1 MVMLASIKE
10 FFRVISEL
18 RYIIPMMRYKWPEL
32 DSNSSLS
39 HSFQDTVQKY
49 GKKDFLYFEDEVW
62 TYTQTNEAANIL
74 ATKLLNEGVEHGD
87 RIVLFME
94 NRPNFVV
101 SLLAINKLGAI
112 GVLINTS
119 LTGAPLVHCIN
130 TSDSKKCI
138 FGDELSDSLEGVLNE
153 INITKSSDLLWV
165 EDTNPNNCPEWAS
178 NIKENLDESKSKD
191 LDETNKVIAGDTAF
205 YIFTSGTTGVPKA
218 ALFPNVK
225 VVAGSTNITM
235 AGYRL
240 TSEDCM
246 YNCLPL
252 YHSTGLI
259 LGLSACIQVGAS
271 TFIKRKFSASSFWG
285 EAQKFNTTAFVYVG
299 ELCRYLS
306 FQEPCEEEKDN
317 PISKMVGNGLRPDLW
332 DTFRNRFNVERIC
345 EIYGASEANGM
356 FMNLLNKDQTIG
368 MTNID
373 IKLFAYDV
381 AEDKLIVDENGKYIE
396 VNDHSPGLALMRI
409 GPNAIYNG
417 YTDAQ
422 ASEKKIIRDVVE
434 DGDRWFDT
442 GDLLKTMD
450 VGFALGR
457 QHYQFVDRVG
467 DTFRWKSEN
476 VSTNEV
482 GEILNSFEQ
491 VNMANVY
498 GVQVAHS
505 EGRAGMVAF
514 NCDPD
519 TFDWHA
525 FSSFVDEK
533 LPAYARP
540 VFIRVI
546 EELETTGTFKLK
558 KGELRDE
565 AYHLDKVNDD
575 LIFVREPKSD
585 CYTRLSNENY
595 EKINNGTISF

>member
-1 MVMLASIKE
+1 MLASIKE

-18 RYIIPMMRYKWPEL
+18 KYIIPMVRYKWPEL
-32 DSNSSLS
+32 DSNASLS
-39 HSFQDTVQKY
+39 HSFQDTVQEH

-74 ATKLLNEGVEHGD
+74 ANKLSDEGIEHGD
-87 RIVLFME
+87 RVVLFME
-94 NRPNFVV
+94 NRPSFVI

-138 FGDELSDSLEGVLNE
+138 FGDELSNSLEGVLDQ

-165 EDTNPNNCPEWAS
+165 EDTNSNSCPEWAS
-178 NIKENLDESKSKD
+178 NIKDGLDHSKSSNLDQ
-191 LDETNKVIAGDTAF
+191 TNKVVAGDTAF

-225 VVAGSTNITM
+225 IIAGSKNITM

-240 TSEDCM
+240 TSKDCM

-259 LGLSACIQVGAS
+259 LGLCACIQVGAS

-285 EAQKFNTTAFVYVG
+285 EVQKFNTTAFVYVG

-306 FQEPCEEEKDN
+306 FQEPCDEEKNN

-332 DTFRNRFNVERIC
+332 DTFRNRFDVERIC

-368 MTNID
+368 MTNLD

-381 AEDKLIVDENGKYIE
+381 AEDKLKVDSDGKYIE
-396 VNDHSPGLALMRI
+396 IKDHSPGLALMKI

-422 ASEKKIIRDVVE
+422 ASEKKVLRDVVE
-434 DGDRWFDT
+434 DGDQWFNT

-498 GVQVAHS
+498 GVQVPHS

-514 NCDPD
+514 NSDLSS
-519 TFDWHA
+519 FDWSA
-525 FSSFVDEK
+525 FSAFVDEK

-540 VFIRVI
+540 VFVRII
-546 EELETTGTFKLK
+546 KELETTGTFKLK

-565 AYHLDKVNDD
+565 AYHLEKVKDD
-575 LIFVREPKSD
+575 AVYVREPKSE
-585 CYTRLSNENY
+585 CYTRLTNETY
-595 EKINNGTISF
+595 EKINNGSIIF